1 MCYVARFKGESAEKE
16 SIMNLGM
23 AGKAVIVTGGGS
35 GIGKAV
41 CFLLAEEGARVAVVD
56 LYSERAEGV
65 AKAIRKPGGKAIE
78 IAADVS
84 SSADV
89 DRMVKDVLKE
99 WGGIDALINNAGVIL
114 QAAAVDMTEQQW
126 DRVLTN
132 NLTSCFLCSKAVAK
146 QMIHQ
151 ERGGRIVNISSIHA
165 ELSEPSASAYTAA
178 KGGMEAFSRTLATEL
193 APHRI
198 TVNCVRP
205 GATYTELTVPMYTEA
220 VKKALFTRIPL
231 REIAEAAW
239 IADGIVF
246 LASDRAQYITGQIL
260 TIDGGYLMDGS
271 LPGAEYWK

>member
-1 MCYVARFKGESAEKE
+1 MDL
-16 SIMNLGM
+16 NLT
-23 AGKAVIVTGGGS
+23 GKTAIVTGGGS

-41 CFLLAEEGARVAVVD
+41 SFLLAEEGAQVAVLD
-56 LYSERAEGV
+56 LHSARASAV
-65 AKAIRKPGGKAIE
+65 AAAIRERGGKAVG
-78 IAADVS
+78 IAADAS
-84 SSADV
+84 AAADV
-89 DRMVKDVLKE
+89 DRAMKEILKE
-99 WGGIDALINNAGVIL
+99 WGGVDILINNAGIIL
-114 QAAAVDMTEQQW
+114 QAAAVDTTEQQW
-126 DRVLTN
+126 NKILTN
-132 NLTSCFLCSKAVAK
+132 NLTSCFLFSQAAAR
-146 QMIHQ
+146 QMIQ
-151 ERGGRIVNISSIHA
+151 QGRGGRIVNVSSIHA

-193 APHRI
+193 APHKI

-220 VKKALFTRIPL
+220 VKKALYMRVPL

-246 LASDRAQYITGQIL
+246 LASERARYITGQIL